1 MHRRSGSAVLTAAV
15 RADNR
20 DGDGFPLSLTM
31 TATSMMAAMM
41 VTPPLMVTLTP
52 TLCPSPPP
60 MPATITVTLTTMP
73 LMLVMVVVQMSDR
86 RAVPGAWSLG
96 ASLRDRAT
104 LPSPL
109 RGLGP
114 SGGYPSRLRS
124 LRSLRADACPA
135 ARSAHRRVP
144 HRRRRR
150 YLRRY
155 PPLQCR
161 VGLALALRA
170 SPVALRASPV
180 PASPRTGFRTAP
192 GTGARTSADTSASA
206 FGSVLRTTACGSVR
220 TAAHSIAVAAPLRR
234 LRRRRFPLRSPSDSW
249 LFLRPAAC
257 GSHTRRIVDALPA
270 SVRHRMNWRKRP

>member
-41 VTPPLMVTLTP
+41 VTPPLMVTL
-52 TLCPSPPP
+52 CPSPPP

-73 LMLVMVVVQMSDR
+73 LMLVMVVVQMPDR

-150 YLRRY
+150 YVRRY

-161 VGLALALRA
+161 GGLALALRA
-170 SPVALRASPV
+170 PASAPRPALV
-180 PASPRTGFRTAP
+180 PAP
-192 GTGARTSADTSASA
+192 
-206 FGSVLRTTACGSVR
+206 VR
-220 TAAHSIAVAAPLRR
+220 TLPPAP
-234 LRRRRFPLRSPSDSW
+234 
-249 LFLRPAAC
+249 PAAC
-257 GSHTRRIVDALPA
+257 CARLPPARSASPPTQSPRRLPSAGFAGVDSPFALPRILGCFYA
-270 SVRHRMNWRKRP
+270 LRRVVLTPDAPVVPFPLVS

>member
-20 DGDGFPLSLTM
+20 NGDGFPLSLTM

-96 ASLRDRAT
+96 A
-104 LPSPL
+104 
-109 RGLGP
+109 
-114 SGGYPSRLRS
+114 
-124 LRSLRADACPA
+124 SLRADACPA